1 MSLSV
6 PRANVYDIRSLKKI
20 PQFKYF
26 LDTNIL
32 KFVFAKTIANTR
44 TYQSTHYPTFFKSLL
59 LQKVLR
65 FTYTQN
71 LLELFAVIDKAETE
85 LKGLNL
91 KEYRFNNLEQYLVT
105 RKSIFEEINSS
116 INIFS
121 SKVSVE
127 HLKSYFIVDC
137 SIDFND
143 FIYISLASEPEVA
156 FVTDDSEFIYM
167 DKINVFT
174 ANMNAIDKA
183 KRFGKLKV

>member
-91 KEYRFNNLEQYLVT
+91 KEYRFNNLE
-105 RKSIFEEINSS
+105 
-116 INIFS
+116 
-121 SKVSVE
+121 
-127 HLKSYFIVDC
+127 
-137 SIDFND
+137 
-143 FIYISLASEPEVA
+143 
-156 FVTDDSEFIYM
+156 
-167 DKINVFT
+167 
-174 ANMNAIDKA
+174 
-183 KRFGKLKV
+183 